1 MTTRYPIPATRHR
14 SELVERRSR
23 FIATA
28 DYAPSVEEA
37 RAFID
42 EMRREFPDA
51 THHVYAFAVGFGS
64 SVTHGMSDDGEPSG
78 TAGRPTLAVVRGS
91 GLGDVCVVTTRYFG
105 GTKLGTGGLVR
116 AYTTAAQLVL
126 EDLPT
131 AVREEKR
138 TVVFTVPYARYEVV
152 SRLVAAHGGEVVRSD
167 FSTDVTVEAT
177 FAVDQLEGFA
187 ADLAEATSGQA
198 EIAEATAP

>member
-1 MTTRYPIPATRHR
+1 VTARYPIPATRHR

-23 FIATA
+23 FVATA
-28 DYAPSVEEA
+28 DYTPSVDEA

-42 EMRREFPDA
+42 EMRREYPDA

-116 AYTTAAQLVL
+116 AYTAAAQLVL
-126 EDLPT
+126 EGLPT
-131 AVREEKR
+131 MVREEKR
-138 TVVFTVPYARYEVV
+138 TVVFSVPYARFEVV
-152 SRLVAAHGGEVVRSD
+152 SRLVAAHGGEIADAD
-167 FSTDVTVEAT
+167 FGTEVTIEAAL
-177 FAVDQLEGFA
+177 AVDHLEAFA

-198 EIAEATAP
+198 KIVEATGP